1 MPTKVAVCGEKRVC
15 EACLDFL
22 YERNDVELC
31 AVAVSESDW
40 QADLRTWAAAH
51 GIPVLQGNINGH
63 LSELEGMALDF
74 IFSIQSRHLLRP
86 PILALPRRDCIN
98 LHFSLLPRYG
108 GCSPVAWAIWNG
120 EIETGVTL
128 HRMSEN
134 FDEGDILAQRTV
146 DIGPDT
152 TARELFDTLG
162 GTAADLFRDS
172 FDALLADELTP
183 CKQDAAKKLYYA
195 AGDLDFERDN
205 HIDWSQPGDAVYCKI
220 RAFTFP
226 PFQLPRAMLSL
237 PAGERRRV
245 TLEEVRRL
253 QISGRTEGEPGR
265 VLVVEDSPA
274 VAVVSGDG
282 SLIRIGKLDGGDAR
296 EYFAKNGCR
305 PEDGVFSTD

>member
-108 GCSPVAWAIWNG
+108 GCSPVAWITVIATS
-120 EIETGVTL
+120 TGRCRPRWL
-128 HRMSEN
+128 
-134 FDEGDILAQRTV
+134 
-146 DIGPDT
+146 P
-152 TARELFDTLG
+152 
-162 GTAADLFRDS
+162 
-172 FDALLADELTP
+172 
-183 CKQDAAKKLYYA
+183 KLPS
-195 AGDLDFERDN
+195 GIVITR
-205 HIDWSQPGDAVYCKI
+205 W
-220 RAFTFP
+220 
-226 PFQLPRAMLSL
+226 PRATRC
-237 PAGERRRV
+237 A
-245 TLEEVRRL
+245 
-253 QISGRTEGEPGR
+253 SG
-265 VLVVEDSPA
+265 
-274 VAVVSGDG
+274 
-282 SLIRIGKLDGGDAR
+282 
-296 EYFAKNGCR
+296 
-305 PEDGVFSTD
+305 